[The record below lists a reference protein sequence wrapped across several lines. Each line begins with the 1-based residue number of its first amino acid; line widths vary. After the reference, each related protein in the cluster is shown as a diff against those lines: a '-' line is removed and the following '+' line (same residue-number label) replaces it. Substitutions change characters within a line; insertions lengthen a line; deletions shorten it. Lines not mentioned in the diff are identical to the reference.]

1 MDFLDIIWIVVC
13 IVLVAVPDLVF
24 NNKKKKSAR
33 GRTRTSGPMPQMPEN
48 FPMPPMPSVPS
59 EPESM
64 TESMPTDDEPEDFPV
79 WTEPEEMEGQAVP
92 QVQAVEQPK
101 PVVEQFKP
109 VVEQP
114 KPVVEQF
121 KPVVEQPKPVA
132 VKEVARRP
140 ASPAPQTDSSQ
151 ADDGKKREGLRVD
164 PRNLVIYTAIME
176 PKFKE
181 M

>member
-48 FPMPPMPSVPS
+48 FPMPPMPSVSS

-64 TESMPTDDEPEDFPV
+64 PTEDEPEDFPV
-79 WTEPEEMEGQAVP
+79 WTEPEVTEEQPVP
-92 QVQAVEQPK
+92 QVPAVEQPK

-109 VVEQP
+109 ILEQP
-114 KPVVEQF
+114 KPVV
-121 KPVVEQPKPVA
+121 VT
-132 VKEVARRP
+132 EVARRP
-140 ASPAPQTDSSQ
+140 ASPAPQTDSNP
-151 ADDGKKREGLRVD
+151 ADDGMKDGKLRVD

>member
-24 NNKKKKSAR
+24 NNKKKKSAH

-64 TESMPTDDEPEDFPV
+64 PTDDEPEDFPV
-79 WTEPEEMEGQAVP
+79 WTEPEMTEGQPEP
-92 QVQAVEQPK
+92 QVHDVEPRI
-101 PVVEQFKP
+101 P

-114 KPVVEQF
+114 KPVVEQP
-121 KPVVEQPKPVA
+121 KPVIEQPKPVV
-132 VKEVARRP
+132 VKEVSRRP
-140 ASPAPQTDSSQ
+140 ASPAPQTDSSP
-151 ADDGKKREGLRVD
+151 ADDGKKGGKLRVD

>member
-48 FPMPPMPSVPS
+48 FPMPSVPS

-64 TESMPTDDEPEDFPV
+64 PTEDEPEDFPV
-79 WTEPEEMEGQAVP
+79 WTEPEEMEEPAVP
-92 QVQAVEQPK
+92 QVQA
-101 PVVEQFKP
+101 
-109 VVEQP
+109 VEQP

>member
-24 NNKKKKSAR
+24 NNKKKKSAH
-33 GRTRTSGPMPQMPEN
+33 GRTRTSRPMPQMPEN

-64 TESMPTDDEPEDFPV
+64 PESMPTEDEPEVFPV
-79 WTEPEEMEGQAVP
+79 WTEPEVTEEQPMP

-101 PVVEQFKP
+101 PV
-109 VVEQP
+109 
-114 KPVVEQF
+114 
-121 KPVVEQPKPVA
+121 A
-132 VKEVARRP
+132 VKEVDRRP
-140 ASPAPQTDSSQ
+140 ASPAPQTDSSR

>member
-64 TESMPTDDEPEDFPV
+64 PESMPTEDEPEDFPV
-79 WTEPEEMEGQAVP
+79 QTEPEEMEEPAVP

-101 PVVEQFKP
+101 SMVERFKQVVEQFKQ
-109 VVEQP
+109 VE
-114 KPVVEQF
+114 ER
-121 KPVVEQPKPVA
+121 PKPVA

-151 ADDGKKREGLRVD
+151 ADDGKKDGKLRVD

>member
-33 GRTRTSGPMPQMPEN
+33 GRTRISG
-48 FPMPPMPSVPS
+48 PMPPMPSVPS
-59 EPESM
+59 KP
-64 TESMPTDDEPEDFPV
+64 ESMPTEDEPEDFPV
-79 WTEPEEMEGQAVP
+79 WTEPEEMEEPAVP
-92 QVQAVEQPK
+92 QVQA
-101 PVVEQFKP
+101 
-109 VVEQP
+109 VEQP

-140 ASPAPQTDSSQ
+140 ASPAPQTDSSP
-151 ADDGKKREGLRVD
+151 ADYGKKDGKLRVD

>member
-24 NNKKKKSAR
+24 NNKKKKSAH

-64 TESMPTDDEPEDFPV
+64 PTEDEEEDFPV
-79 WTEPEEMEGQAVP
+79 WTEPEMTEGQPEP
-92 QVQAVEQPK
+92 QVQDVESRI
-101 PVVEQFKP
+101 P

-114 KPVVEQF
+114 KPVVEQP
-121 KPVVEQPKPVA
+121 KPVIEQPKPVV
-132 VKEVARRP
+132 VKEVSRRP

-151 ADDGKKREGLRVD
+151 ADDGKKGGKLRVY

>member
-24 NNKKKKSAR
+24 NNKKKKSAH
-33 GRTRTSGPMPQMPEN
+33 GRTRTSGPMPQMPES
-48 FPMPPMPSVPS
+48 MP
-59 EPESM
+59 
-64 TESMPTDDEPEDFPV
+64 ESMPTEDEPEDFPE
-79 WTEPEEMEGQAVP
+79 WTEPEEMEEPAVP
-92 QVQAVEQPK
+92 QVQAVEQS
-101 PVVEQFKP
+101 
-109 VVEQP
+109 

-140 ASPAPQTDSSQ
+140 ASPAPQTDSSP
-151 ADDGKKREGLRVD
+151 ADDGKKDGKLRVD

>member
-33 GRTRTSGPMPQMPEN
+33 GRARTSGPMPQMPEN

-64 TESMPTDDEPEDFPV
+64 SESMPTEDEPEYFPV
-79 WTEPEEMEGQAVP
+79 WTEPEEMEEPAVP
-92 QVQAVEQPK
+92 QVQA
-101 PVVEQFKP
+101 
-109 VVEQP
+109 VEQP

>member
-33 GRTRTSGPMPQMPEN
+33 GRTRTSGPMSQLPEN

-59 EPESM
+59 EPGPM
-64 TESMPTDDEPEDFPV
+64 PESMPTEDEPEDFPV
-79 WTEPEEMEGQAVP
+79 WTESEEMEEPAVP

-101 PVVEQFKP
+101 TVVEQS
-109 VVEQP
+109 

-121 KPVVEQPKPVA
+121 KPVVERPKPVA

-140 ASPAPQTDSSQ
+140 ASPAPQTDSNP
-151 ADDGKKREGLRVD
+151 ADDGMKDGKLRVD

>member
-1 MDFLDIIWIVVC
+1 MDSLDIIWIVVC

-33 GRTRTSGPMPQMPEN
+33 GRTRTSGPMP
-48 FPMPPMPSVPS
+48 PMPSVPS
-59 EPESM
+59 MP
-64 TESMPTDDEPEDFPV
+64 ESMPTEDEPEVFPV
-79 WTEPEEMEGQAVP
+79 WTEPEVTEEQPMP
-92 QVQAVEQPK
+92 QVQAVEPPK
-101 PVVEQFKP
+101 PVVEQVKP
-109 VVEQP
+109 VVES
-114 KPVVEQF
+114 
-121 KPVVEQPKPVA
+121 PKPVA

-140 ASPAPQTDSSQ
+140 ASPAPQTDSSP
-151 ADDGKKREGLRVD
+151 ADDGKKDGKLRVD

>member
-1 MDFLDIIWIVVC
+1 
-13 IVLVAVPDLVF
+13 
-24 NNKKKKSAR
+24 
-33 GRTRTSGPMPQMPEN
+33 MPQ
-48 FPMPPMPSVPS
+48 MPSVPS

-64 TESMPTDDEPEDFPV
+64 PESMPTEDEPEDFPV
-79 WTEPEEMEGQAVP
+79 WTEPEEMEESAVP

-109 VVEQP
+109 VVER
-114 KPVVEQF
+114 
-121 KPVVEQPKPVA
+121 PKPVA
-132 VKEVARRP
+132 VKEVTRRP
-140 ASPAPQTDSSQ
+140 ASPAPQTDSSS
-151 ADDGKKREGLRVD
+151 ADDGKKDGKLRVD

>member
-33 GRTRTSGPMPQMPEN
+33 GRTRTSGPMPQMSEN

-64 TESMPTDDEPEDFPV
+64 PESMPTEDEPEDFPV
-79 WTEPEEMEGQAVP
+79 WTEPEEMEEPAVQ
-92 QVQAVEQPK
+92 QVQA
-101 PVVEQFKP
+101 
-109 VVEQP
+109 
-114 KPVVEQF
+114 
-121 KPVVEQPKPVA
+121 VEQPKPVA
-132 VKEVARRP
+132 VKEVTRRP
-140 ASPAPQTDSSQ
+140 ASPAPQTDSSP
-151 ADDGKKREGLRVD
+151 ADDGKKDGKLRVD

>member
-48 FPMPPMPSVPS
+48 FPMPQMPSVPS

-64 TESMPTDDEPEDFPV
+64 PTDDESEDFPV
-79 WTEPEEMEGQAVP
+79 WTEPEETEGQPEP

-101 PVVEQFKP
+101 TVVEQSKPVAEQFKP
-109 VVEQP
+109 VVR
-114 KPVVEQF
+114 
-121 KPVVEQPKPVA
+121 QPKPVA
-132 VKEVARRP
+132 VKEVTRRP
-140 ASPAPQTDSSQ
+140 ASSAPQTDGSP
-151 ADDGKKREGLRVD
+151 ADDGKKDGKLRVD

>member
-64 TESMPTDDEPEDFPV
+64 PTEDEPEDFPV
-79 WTEPEEMEGQAVP
+79 WTEPEEMEEPAVP

-101 PVVEQFKP
+101 QVVEQFKQ
-109 VVEQP
+109 VE
-114 KPVVEQF
+114 ER
-121 KPVVEQPKPVA
+121 PKPVA

-140 ASPAPQTDSSQ
+140 ASPAPQTDNSL
-151 ADDGKKREGLRVD
+151 ADDGKKDGKLRVD

>member
-33 GRTRTSGPMPQMPEN
+33 GRTRTSGPMPQR
-48 FPMPPMPSVPS
+48 PSVPS

-64 TESMPTDDEPEDFPV
+64 PTEDEPEDFPI
-79 WTEPEEMEGQAVP
+79 WTEPEEMEEPAVP

-101 PVVEQFKP
+101 PVVEQFK
-109 VVEQP
+109 Q
-114 KPVVEQF
+114 
-121 KPVVEQPKPVA
+121 VVEQPKPVA
-132 VKEVARRP
+132 VKEVTRRP
-140 ASPAPQTDSSQ
+140 ASPAPQTDNSP
-151 ADDGKKREGLRVD
+151 ADNGRKDEKLRVD

-181 M
+181 MW

>member
-24 NNKKKKSAR
+24 NNKKKKSAH

-64 TESMPTDDEPEDFPV
+64 PTDDEEDDSPV
-79 WTEPEEMEGQAVP
+79 WAEPEVTEGQLEP
-92 QVQAVEQPK
+92 QVQDVEPRI
-101 PVVEQFKP
+101 P

-114 KPVVEQF
+114 KPVVEQP
-121 KPVVEQPKPVA
+121 KPVIEQPKPVT
-132 VKEVARRP
+132 VKEVSRRP
-140 ASPAPQTDSSQ
+140 ASLAPQTDSRP
-151 ADDGKKREGLRVD
+151 ADDGKKGGKLRVD

>member
-33 GRTRTSGPMPQMPEN
+33 GRTRASGPMPQMPEN

-64 TESMPTDDEPEDFPV
+64 PTEDEPENFPV
-79 WTEPEEMEGQAVP
+79 WTEPEEMEEPAVP

-101 PVVEQFKP
+101 PVA
-109 VVEQP
+109 
-114 KPVVEQF
+114 EQF

-181 M
+181 MQ

>member
-64 TESMPTDDEPEDFPV
+64 PTEDEPEDFPV
-79 WTEPEEMEGQAVP
+79 WTEPEEMEEPAVP
-92 QVQAVEQPK
+92 QVQA
-101 PVVEQFKP
+101 
-109 VVEQP
+109 
-114 KPVVEQF
+114 
-121 KPVVEQPKPVA
+121 VEQPKPVA

-140 ASPAPQTDSSQ
+140 ASPAPQTDSSP
-151 ADDGKKREGLRVD
+151 ADDGRNDGKLRVD

>member
-24 NNKKKKSAR
+24 NNKKKKTAR

-48 FPMPPMPSVPS
+48 FPMPSVPS

-64 TESMPTDDEPEDFPV
+64 PTEDESEDFPV
-79 WTEPEEMEGQAVP
+79 WTEPEEMEEPAVP

-109 VVEQP
+109 VVER
-114 KPVVEQF
+114 
-121 KPVVEQPKPVA
+121 PKPVA

-151 ADDGKKREGLRVD
+151 ADDGKKDGKLRVD
-164 PRNLVIYTAIME
+164 PRNLVVYTAIME

>member
-24 NNKKKKSAR
+24 NNKKKKSAC

-64 TESMPTDDEPEDFPV
+64 PTEDEPEDFPV
-79 WTEPEEMEGQAVP
+79 WTEPEEMEEPAVP
-92 QVQAVEQPK
+92 QVQA
-101 PVVEQFKP
+101 
-109 VVEQP
+109 
-114 KPVVEQF
+114 
-121 KPVVEQPKPVA
+121 VEQPKPVA

-140 ASPAPQTDSSQ
+140 ASPAPQTDSSS
-151 ADDGKKREGLRVD
+151 ADDGKKDGKLRVD

>member
-24 NNKKKKSAR
+24 NNKKKKSAH

-64 TESMPTDDEPEDFPV
+64 PESMPTEDEPEVFPV
-79 WTEPEEMEGQAVP
+79 WTEPEVTEEQPMP

-114 KPVVEQF
+114 KPV
-121 KPVVEQPKPVA
+121 A
-132 VKEVARRP
+132 VKEVTRRP

-151 ADDGKKREGLRVD
+151 ADDGKKREGLRVN

>member
-24 NNKKKKSAR
+24 NNKKKKTAR

-64 TESMPTDDEPEDFPV
+64 PESMPTEDEPEVFPV
-79 WTEPEEMEGQAVP
+79 WTEPEVTEEQPMP

-109 VVEQP
+109 VVERL
-114 KPVVEQF
+114 
-121 KPVVEQPKPVA
+121 KPVA

-140 ASPAPQTDSSQ
+140 ASPAPQTDNSQ
-151 ADDGKKREGLRVD
+151 ADDGKKREGPRVD

>member
-33 GRTRTSGPMPQMPEN
+33 GRTRTSGPMPQLPEN

-64 TESMPTDDEPEDFPV
+64 PTEDEPEDFPV
-79 WTEPEEMEGQAVP
+79 QTEPEAMEEPAVP
-92 QVQAVEQPK
+92 QVQA
-101 PVVEQFKP
+101 
-109 VVEQP
+109 
-114 KPVVEQF
+114 
-121 KPVVEQPKPVA
+121 VEQPKPVA

-140 ASPAPQTDSSQ
+140 APPAPQTDSSS
-151 ADDGKKREGLRVD
+151 ADDGKKDGKLRVD

>member
-24 NNKKKKSAR
+24 NNKKKKSAH
-33 GRTRTSGPMPQMPEN
+33 GRTRTSGPMPQLPEN

-64 TESMPTDDEPEDFPV
+64 PTEDEPEDFPV
-79 WTEPEEMEGQAVP
+79 WTDPEEMEEPAEP
-92 QVQAVEQPK
+92 QVQDVEQPK

-114 KPVVEQF
+114 K
-121 KPVVEQPKPVA
+121 
-132 VKEVARRP
+132 P

>member
-64 TESMPTDDEPEDFPV
+64 SESMPTDDESEDFPV
-79 WTEPEEMEGQAVP
+79 QTEPEVTEEQPVP
-92 QVQAVEQPK
+92 QVQA
-101 PVVEQFKP
+101 
-109 VVEQP
+109 
-114 KPVVEQF
+114 
-121 KPVVEQPKPVA
+121 VEQPKPVA

>member
-33 GRTRTSGPMPQMPEN
+33 GRTRTSGPMPQR
-48 FPMPPMPSVPS
+48 PSVPS

-64 TESMPTDDEPEDFPV
+64 QAEDEPEDFPV
-79 WTEPEEMEGQAVP
+79 WTEPEEMEEPAVP
-92 QVQAVEQPK
+92 QVQA
-101 PVVEQFKP
+101 
-109 VVEQP
+109 
-114 KPVVEQF
+114 
-121 KPVVEQPKPVA
+121 VEQPKPVA

-140 ASPAPQTDSSQ
+140 ASPAPQTDSSS
-151 ADDGKKREGLRVD
+151 ADDGRKDGKLRVD

>member
-24 NNKKKKSAR
+24 NNKKKKSAH

-64 TESMPTDDEPEDFPV
+64 PESMPTEDEPEVFSV
-79 WTEPEEMEGQAVP
+79 WTEPEVTEEQPMP
-92 QVQAVEQPK
+92 QVQAVEQP
-101 PVVEQFKP
+101 KP

-132 VKEVARRP
+132 VKEVTRRP
-140 ASPAPQTDSSQ
+140 ASPTPQTDSSS
-151 ADDGKKREGLRVD
+151 ADDGKKDGKLHVD

>member
-24 NNKKKKSAR
+24 NNKKKKSAH
-33 GRTRTSGPMPQMPEN
+33 GRTRTSG
-48 FPMPPMPSVPS
+48 PMPSVPS

-64 TESMPTDDEPEDFPV
+64 PTEDEPEDFPV
-79 WTEPEEMEGQAVP
+79 RTEPEEMEEPAVP

-101 PVVEQFKP
+101 PVA
-109 VVEQP
+109 
-114 KPVVEQF
+114 EQF

-132 VKEVARRP
+132 VKEVTRRP

-151 ADDGKKREGLRVD
+151 ADDGKKREGLRVN

>member
-24 NNKKKKSAR
+24 NNKKKKTAR

-64 TESMPTDDEPEDFPV
+64 PTEDEPEDFPV
-79 WTEPEEMEGQAVP
+79 WTEPEDMEEPAVP
-92 QVQAVEQPK
+92 QVQAVER
-101 PVVEQFKP
+101 
-109 VVEQP
+109 
-114 KPVVEQF
+114 
-121 KPVVEQPKPVA
+121 PKPVA

-151 ADDGKKREGLRVD
+151 SDDGKKREGLRVD

>member
-24 NNKKKKSAR
+24 NNKKKKSSR

-64 TESMPTDDEPEDFPV
+64 PTEDGSEDFPV
-79 WTEPEEMEGQAVP
+79 WTEPEETEEQPEP

-101 PVVEQFKP
+101 PV
-109 VVEQP
+109 
-114 KPVVEQF
+114 
-121 KPVVEQPKPVA
+121 A
-132 VKEVARRP
+132 VKEVTRRP

-181 M
+181 MY

>member
-24 NNKKKKSAR
+24 NNKKKKSAH

-64 TESMPTDDEPEDFPV
+64 SESMSTEDEPEVFPV
-79 WTEPEEMEGQAVP
+79 WTEPEVTEGQPEP

-109 VVEQP
+109 VVER
-114 KPVVEQF
+114 
-121 KPVVEQPKPVA
+121 PKPVA
-132 VKEVARRP
+132 VKEVTRRP

>member
-24 NNKKKKSAR
+24 NNKKKKSTR
-33 GRTRTSGPMPQMPEN
+33 GRTRTSGPMPQRPEN
-48 FPMPPMPSVPS
+48 FPMPPMSSVPS

-64 TESMPTDDEPEDFPV
+64 PTEDEPEDFPV
-79 WTEPEEMEGQAVP
+79 WTEPEEMEEPAVP

-109 VVEQP
+109 VVERP
-114 KPVVEQF
+114 KPVT
-121 KPVVEQPKPVA
+121 

-140 ASPAPQTDSSQ
+140 ASPAPQTDSSP
-151 ADDGKKREGLRVD
+151 ADDGKKDGKLCVD
-164 PRNLVIYTAIME
+164 PRNLVICTAIME

>member
-64 TESMPTDDEPEDFPV
+64 SESMPTDDESEDFPV
-79 WTEPEEMEGQAVP
+79 WTEPEEMEEPAVP

-101 PVVEQFKP
+101 PV
-109 VVEQP
+109 
-114 KPVVEQF
+114 
-121 KPVVEQPKPVA
+121 A
-132 VKEVARRP
+132 VKELTRRP
-140 ASPAPQTDSSQ
+140 ASPAPQTDSSP
-151 ADDGKKREGLRVD
+151 ADDGKKDGKLRVD

>member
-24 NNKKKKSAR
+24 NNKKKKSAH
-33 GRTRTSGPMPQMPEN
+33 GRTRTSGPMPPMPEN

-64 TESMPTDDEPEDFPV
+64 PESMPTEDESEDFPV
-79 WTEPEEMEGQAVP
+79 WTE
-92 QVQAVEQPK
+92 
-101 PVVEQFKP
+101 
-109 VVEQP
+109 
-114 KPVVEQF
+114 
-121 KPVVEQPKPVA
+121 PVVEQPKPVA
-132 VKEVARRP
+132 VKEVTRRP
-140 ASPAPQTDSSQ
+140 ASPAPQTDSSP
-151 ADDGKKREGLRVD
+151 ADDGRKDGKLRVD

>member
-64 TESMPTDDEPEDFPV
+64 PESMPTDDESEDFPV
-79 WTEPEEMEGQAVP
+79 WTEPEETEDQPEP

-109 VVEQP
+109 VAERFKQVE
-114 KPVVEQF
+114 ER
-121 KPVVEQPKPVA
+121 PKPVA
-132 VKEVARRP
+132 VKEVAGRP
-140 ASPAPQTDSSQ
+140 ASPAPQTDSSP
-151 ADDGKKREGLRVD
+151 ADDGKKGGKLRVD

>member
-64 TESMPTDDEPEDFPV
+64 PTEDEPGDFPV
-79 WTEPEEMEGQAVP
+79 WTEPEEMEEPAVP

-109 VVEQP
+109 VVER
-114 KPVVEQF
+114 
-121 KPVVEQPKPVA
+121 PKPVA

>member
-24 NNKKKKSAR
+24 NNKKKKSAH

-48 FPMPPMPSVPS
+48 FPMPPMPSVSS
-59 EPESM
+59 ELESMPESM
-64 TESMPTDDEPEDFPV
+64 PADDESEDFPV
-79 WTEPEEMEGQAVP
+79 WTEPEEMEEPAVP

-101 PVVEQFKP
+101 PVVER
-109 VVEQP
+109 
-114 KPVVEQF
+114 F

-132 VKEVARRP
+132 VKEVTRRP
-140 ASPAPQTDSSQ
+140 ASPAPQTDSSP
-151 ADDGKKREGLRVD
+151 ADDGKKDGKLRVD
-164 PRNLVIYTAIME
+164 PRNLVIYTEIME

>member
-64 TESMPTDDEPEDFPV
+64 PESMPTDDEPEDFPV
-79 WTEPEEMEGQAVP
+79 WTEPEEMEEPAVP
-92 QVQAVEQPK
+92 QVQA
-101 PVVEQFKP
+101 
-109 VVEQP
+109 
-114 KPVVEQF
+114 
-121 KPVVEQPKPVA
+121 VEQPKPVA

-140 ASPAPQTDSSQ
+140 ASPAPQTDSSS
-151 ADDGKKREGLRVD
+151 ADDGKKDGKLRVD
-164 PRNLVIYTAIME
+164 PRNLVIYAAIME
-176 PKFKE
+176 SKFKE

>member
-48 FPMPPMPSVPS
+48 FPMPSVPS

-64 TESMPTDDEPEDFPV
+64 PESMPTEDEPEDFPV
-79 WTEPEEMEGQAVP
+79 WTEPEEMEEPAVP

-101 PVVEQFKP
+101 PV
-109 VVEQP
+109 
-114 KPVVEQF
+114 
-121 KPVVEQPKPVA
+121 A
-132 VKEVARRP
+132 VKEVTRRP
-140 ASPAPQTDSSQ
+140 ASPAPQTDSSP
-151 ADDGKKREGLRVD
+151 ADDGKKDGKLRVD